1 MRACVVWNPNLWC
14 SAGERVWYMNM
25 LMVIWI
31 CIPKLNMW
39 YHETCIYERYATCP
53 DASCYVMFMWNVWCP
68 IFTSQWWAGRDRS
81 LVDGSW
87 FDSHPTHEFVSHPNV
102 FVRALF
108 FELVTVSPVHMPVA
122 HITRGNVAA
131 LSTHQVLVLLAW
143 LIHELA
149 SRFHLVPM
157 QHDRVSMDVSDPVPG
172 TPPASSVAQEPW
184 LLVQLH
190 HFCSWSCDVSPCWAN
205 GEDWLSSWSCD
216 LFAML
221 SDWTILVAMCANE
234 RTRERLSPHVPE
246 WKESGPN
253 QFQSACS
260 ASMFFTKNQPNK
272 YLTCHVFCTWRR
284 LHEYIRMI
292 W

>member
-108 FELVTVSPVHMPVA
+108 FELVTVSPVHMPAA

-184 LLVQLH
+184 LLVQLQLVMW
-190 HFCSWSCDVSPCWAN
+190 C
-205 GEDWLSSWSCD
+205 L
-216 LFAML
+216 AML
-221 SDWTILVAMCANE
+221 SEWGGSAKQLVMWLVRYAERLDNTCCNVCKRTNQRETFPSCAGVK
-234 RTRERLSPHVPE
+234 RERS
-246 WKESGPN
+246 ESVSECMFSFDVFH
-253 QFQSACS
+253 QKSA
-260 ASMFFTKNQPNK
+260 K
-272 YLTCHVFCTWRR
+272 
-284 LHEYIRMI
+284 
-292 W
+292 